1 MTGIFNYSLIVVSGY
16 VLIVYGFTLVYS
28 SFGRQERASL
38 FAGTALFLLGIIFFL
53 TGFVDFPV
61 PVRMVIPAF
70 MYITGIGFL
79 ILFIDDSYSIIL
91 LILAASFIIL
101 GLSAT
106 VLWGSISVGSFIRNI
121 GVITLRYWP
130 VIIISAGIIYLSKR
144 LK

>member
-28 SFGRQERASL
+28 SFGGEDRASL

-61 PVRMVIPAF
+61 PVRMIIPAF
-70 MYITGIGFL
+70 MFITGIGFL
-79 ILFIDDSYSIIL
+79 ILFLDDSYNIIL
-91 LILAASFIIL
+91 LILSASFIIL
-101 GLSAT
+101 GLAAT
-106 VLWGSISVGSFIRNI
+106 VLWGSISVSSFIRNI

-130 VIIISAGIIYLSKR
+130 VILISAGIIYLSKR